1 VSGDVA
7 PYAFEARLTVCIDFR
22 NPHAY
27 LSVAPTRALES
38 RLGAAF
44 DWLPFAA
51 PLLYRAP
58 AARPD
63 DDRGTRHRR
72 IRALYFERDLER
84 YAAARGIV
92 LHELHRDVDVAAAAA
107 GMLWLRAQGNAGL
120 SDYVERVFER
130 LWRDGHDVADRG
142 IIAAMLGCS
151 TSAFDAFFETE
162 GRRELDALQA
172 RLSAAGI
179 FNVPAYVLRGGEPFY
194 GRQHLPLVEAILRTG
209 STNLPD
215 ARSTHDEQ
223 QAAR

>member
-1 VSGDVA
+1 VSGDAA
-7 PYAFEARLTVCIDFR
+7 PYAFEHRLTVCIDFR

-27 LSVAPTRALES
+27 LAVAPTRALES
-38 RLGAAF
+38 RLGSAF

-51 PLLYRAP
+51 PPLYRAR
-58 AARPD
+58 AARPE

-92 LHELHRDVDVAAAAA
+92 LRELHRDVDVAPAAA
-107 GMLWLRAQGNAGL
+107 GMLWLRAQGGAGL
-120 SDYVERVFER
+120 SAYVERVFEG
-130 LWRDGHDVADRG
+130 LWRDGHDVADRAV
-142 IIAAMLGCS
+142 IAAMLGCS
-151 TSAFDAFFETE
+151 SSAFDAFFETE
-162 GRRELDALQA
+162 GRRELDGLQT

-209 STNLPD
+209 STNLYD
-215 ARSTHDEQ
+215 ARSAHDEQ
-223 QAAR
+223 QAAP